1 MTPDT
6 VKLFAS
12 YNEHANREMGRILAA
27 LDDMD
32 WDRGLGGFYPS
43 IRALCS
49 HLFVT
54 DLAWV
59 KRISTLRWFQ
69 FGQNALLA
77 RTPTWGEL
85 LFPTLASY
93 VPDREALDGVLTQ
106 VAEQVSAEDLTKRLR
121 YKDWRGVDQDR
132 NVGGLLLHMFNHQ
145 THHRGMISLY
155 LDMLGRQN
163 DFSSMVPLV

>member
-6 VKLFAS
+6 IKLLAS
-12 YNEHANREMGRILAA
+12 YNEHVNRAMDRILAT
-27 LDDMD
+27 LDEMD

-59 KRISTLRWFQ
+59 KRVSTLRAFQ
-69 FGQNALLA
+69 FAENALLT
-77 RTPTWGEL
+77 RTPTWGQL
-85 LFPTLASY
+85 LFPKVAGYT
-93 VPDREALDGVLTQ
+93 PDREALDGVLIQ
-106 VAEQVSAEDLTKRLR
+106 VAEQLSADDLTKRLR

-155 LDMLGRQN
+155 LDMLGKQN